1 MSQLTVTNTSLK
13 SSFVLEFLGQQT
25 GLAEK
30 RMANNMKR
38 KTFKPGPHIC
48 EVEKY
53 ELPGCYGVLAGNLT

>member
-1 MSQLTVTNTSLK
+1 
-13 SSFVLEFLGQQT
+13 
-25 GLAEK
+25 LAEK